1 MAWDFVGFAEALH
14 FVVEASAA
22 LLRILI
28 LDFVEADEGEV
39 APMIVRERGQ
49 FQVAWFQRILITG
62 VGRRASDV
70 TMFIKAVQIAPV
82 PDKSICH
89 WVRFSIGFVITVMWI
104 YTVDASVARG
114 TLPQVTRV
122 QVGGDIG
129 FVANVLNKTSKLRQK
144 YSW

>member
-1 MAWDFVGFAEALH
+1 MAWDFVDFAEALH

-22 LLRILI
+22 LALAVLI

-39 APMIVRERGQ
+39 APLLVRERGQ
-49 FQVAWFQRILITG
+49 FQALFQRILVTG

-114 TLPQVTRV
+114 TLPQVSRV

-129 FVANVLNKTSKLRQK
+129 FVANVLNTTHQNGVKI
-144 YSW
+144 